1 MKIKVKRGVDEEFE
15 RLLMRGFKPVKVLH
29 HNALEVLK
37 FLKFDVDYLH
47 LVLFY
52 VVELILQQ
60 LQRVIQDHLLV

>member
-1 MKIKVKRGVDEEFE
+1 MKIEVKRGVDEEFE

-52 VVELILQQ
+52 VVG
-60 LQRVIQDHLLV
+60 